1 MAHEIEMVNGVAQMA
16 YAGELPWHGLGTQ
29 VSDDISTDGM
39 MEAAG
44 LDWSVTK
51 QPMYYM
57 DDLGEMGEVPGKSA
71 LVRSSDNKVMDIVG
85 QDWNPVQ
92 NAEAFEFFR
101 EFVDS
106 GDMKMHTAG
115 SLKDGKMVWALAKVN
130 DGFTIK
136 TAQGEDS
143 VESYLLFS
151 NPHQYGKSIDVRF
164 TPIRVVCNNTLTLSL
179 NQNVDQYVRMG
190 HQRPFNA
197 EDAMA
202 TLGMAHKKLETYK
215 EAAEYLC
222 QKSYTSEQMV
232 DYFNQVFPS
241 ASDRDSN
248 KSRVAQE
255 VMHTQAGANLGEGTF
270 WQLFNTVTYM
280 TDHTLGRNSD
290 TRLQSSW
297 YGSNANMK
305 KKALELAVEMANA
318 S

>member
-16 YAGELPWHGLGTQ
+16 YAGELPWHGLGSQ

-85 QDWNPVQ
+85 SDWNPVQ
-92 NAEAFEFFR
+92 NSEAFEFFR

-115 SLKDGKMVWALAKVN
+115 SLKGGKMVWALAKVN

-202 TLGMAHKKLETYK
+202 TLGMAHQKLETYK

-241 ASDRDSN
+241 ASSRDSN
-248 KSRVAQE
+248 KSREAQE

-280 TDHTLGRNSD
+280 TDHTLGRSND

-297 YGSNANMK
+297 YGQNQNVK
-305 KKALELAVEMANA
+305 KKALELAVSM
-318 S
+318 

>member
-16 YAGELPWHGLGTQ
+16 YAGELPWHGLGSQ

-57 DDLGEMGEVPGKSA
+57 DDLGKMGEVPGKSA

-115 SLKDGKMVWALAKVN
+115 SLKGGKMVWALAKVN

-202 TLGMAHKKLETYK
+202 TLGMAHQKLETYK

-241 ASDRDSN
+241 ASSRDSN
-248 KSRVAQE
+248 KSREAQE

-280 TDHTLGRNSD
+280 TDHTLGRNAD

-297 YGSNANMK
+297 YGQNQNVK
-305 KKALELAVEMANA
+305 KKALELAVSM
-318 S
+318 

>member
-1 MAHEIEMVNGVAQMA
+1 MSHEIEMVNGVAQMA
-16 YAGELPWHGLGTQ
+16 YAGETPWHGLGTE

-39 MEAAG
+39 MKAAG

-85 QDWNPVQ
+85 SDWNPVQ

-101 EFVDS
+101 EFVDA
-106 GDMKMHTAG
+106 GDMQMHTAG
-115 SLKDGKMVWALAKVN
+115 SLKEGKMVWALAKVN

-143 VESYLLFS
+143 IESYLLFS

-164 TPIRVVCNNTLTLSL
+164 PPIRVVCNNTLTLSL
-179 NQNVDQYVRMG
+179 NQNVDQYVRVG

-202 TLGMAHKKLETYK
+202 TLGMAQQKLETYK

-222 QKSYTSEQMV
+222 QKSYTTDQML

-248 KSRVAQE
+248 KSREAQE

-280 TDHTLGRNSD
+280 TDHTLGRNND
-290 TRLQSSW
+290 NRLQSSW
-297 YGSNANMK
+297 YGSNQNVK
-305 KKALELAVEMANA
+305 KKALELAVNM
-318 S
+318 

>member
-1 MAHEIEMVNGVAQMA
+1 MSHEIEMVNGVAQMA
-16 YAGELPWHGLGTQ
+16 YAGETPWHGLGTE

-39 MEAAG
+39 MKAAG

-85 QDWNPVQ
+85 SDWNPVQ

-101 EFVDS
+101 EFVDA
-106 GDMKMHTAG
+106 GDMQMHTAG
-115 SLKDGKMVWALAKVN
+115 SLKEGKMVWALAKVN

-143 VESYLLFS
+143 IESYLLFS

-179 NQNVDQYVRMG
+179 NQNVDQYVRVG

-202 TLGMAHKKLETYK
+202 TLGMAQQKLETYK

-222 QKSYTSEQMV
+222 QKSYTTDQML

-248 KSRVAQE
+248 KSREAQE

-280 TDHTLGRNSD
+280 TDHTLGRNND
-290 TRLQSSW
+290 NRLQSSW
-297 YGSNANMK
+297 YGSNQNVK
-305 KKALELAVEMANA
+305 KKALELAVNM
-318 S
+318 

>member
-16 YAGELPWHGLGTQ
+16 YAGELPWHGLGSQ

-115 SLKDGKMVWALAKVN
+115 SLKGGKMVWALAKVN

-197 EDAMA
+197 DDAMA
-202 TLGMAHKKLETYK
+202 TLHKEIRKVI
-215 EAAEYLC
+215 
-222 QKSYTSEQMV
+222 S
-232 DYFNQVFPS
+232 
-241 ASDRDSN
+241 
-248 KSRVAQE
+248 
-255 VMHTQAGANLGEGTF
+255 
-270 WQLFNTVTYM
+270 
-280 TDHTLGRNSD
+280 
-290 TRLQSSW
+290 
-297 YGSNANMK
+297 
-305 KKALELAVEMANA
+305 
-318 S
+318 

>member
-1 MAHEIEMVNGVAQMA
+1 MSHEIEMVNGVAQMA
-16 YAGELPWHGLGTQ
+16 YAGDLPWHGLGQQ
-29 VSDDISTDGM
+29 VSDDITTDGM
-39 MEAAG
+39 MKAAG

-106 GDMKMHTAG
+106 GDMQMHTAG

-202 TLGMAHKKLETYK
+202 TLGMAQQKLGQYK

-222 QKSYTSEQMV
+222 QKSYTTDDMLN
-232 DYFNQVFPS
+232 YFNQVFPS

-248 KSRVAQE
+248 KSREAQE
-255 VMHTQAGANLGEGTF
+255 VMHTQAGAALGEGTF

-280 TDHTLGRNSD
+280 TDHTLGRNAD
-290 TRLQSSW
+290 TRLQSAW
-297 YGSNANMK
+297 YGHNQNLK
-305 KKALELAVEMANA
+305 KRALELAVKA
-318 S
+318 

>member
-197 EDAMA
+197 EDAMT

-270 WQLFNTVTYM
+270 WQLYNTTTYM
-280 TDHTLGRNSD
+280 ADHTLGRNSD

>member
-1 MAHEIEMVNGVAQMA
+1 MSHEIEMVNGVTQMA
-16 YAGELPWHGLGTQ
+16 YAGDLPWHGLGQQ
-29 VSDDISTDGM
+29 VSDDITTDGM
-39 MEAAG
+39 MKAAG

-101 EFVDS
+101 EFVDT
-106 GDMKMHTAG
+106 GDMQMHTAG

-222 QKSYTSEQMV
+222 QKSYTTDDMLN
-232 DYFNQVFPS
+232 YFNQVFPS

-248 KSRVAQE
+248 KSREAQE
-255 VMHTQAGANLGEGTF
+255 VMHTQAGAALGEGTF

-290 TRLQSSW
+290 TRLQSAW
-297 YGSNANMK
+297 YGQNQNVK
-305 KKALELAVEMANA
+305 KKALELAVNM
-318 S
+318 

>member
-1 MAHEIEMVNGVAQMA
+1 MSHEIEMVNGVAQMA

-44 LDWSVTK
+44 LDWSVSK

-202 TLGMAHKKLETYK
+202 TLGMAHQKLETYK

-222 QKSYTSEQMV
+222 QKSYTTDQML

-248 KSRVAQE
+248 KSREAQE

-280 TDHTLGRNSD
+280 TDHTLGRNAD

-297 YGSNANMK
+297 YGQNQNVK
-305 KKALELAVEMANA
+305 KKALELAVNM
-318 S
+318 

>member
-1 MAHEIEMVNGVAQMA
+1 MSHEIEMVNGVAQMA
-16 YAGELPWHGLGTQ
+16 YAGDTPWHGLGTQ
-29 VSDDISTDGM
+29 VSDDITTDGM

-85 QDWNPVQ
+85 SDWNPVQ
-92 NAEAFEFFR
+92 NAEAFDFFR
-101 EFVDS
+101 EFVDA

-136 TAQGEDS
+136 TDQGEDS

-179 NQNVDQYVRMG
+179 NQNVDQYVRVG

-202 TLGMAHKKLETYK
+202 TLGVAQQKMETYK

-222 QKSYTSEQMV
+222 QKSYTTDQML

-248 KSRVAQE
+248 KSREAQE

-280 TDHTLGRNSD
+280 TDHTLGRNAD

-297 YGSNANMK
+297 YGQNQNVK
-305 KKALELAVEMANA
+305 KKALELAVNM
-318 S
+318 

>member
-1 MAHEIEMVNGVAQMA
+1 MSHEIEMVNGVAQMA
-16 YAGELPWHGLGTQ
+16 YAGETPWHGLGAE
-29 VSDDISTDGM
+29 VSDDITTDGM
-39 MEAAG
+39 MKAAG

-51 QPMYYM
+51 QPMYYLT
-57 DDLGEMGEVPGKSA
+57 DIGEMGEVPGKSA

-92 NAEAFEFFR
+92 NAEAFDFFR
-101 EFVDS
+101 EFVDA

-115 SLKDGKMVWALAKVN
+115 SLKEGKMVWALAKVN

-136 TAQGEDS
+136 TDQGEDS

-179 NQNVDQYVRMG
+179 NQNVDQYVRVG

-202 TLGMAHKKLETYK
+202 TLGMAQQKLETYK

-232 DYFNQVFPS
+232 EYFNQVFPS

-248 KSRVAQE
+248 KSREAQE
-255 VMHTQAGANLGEGTF
+255 VMYTQAGANLGEGTF

-280 TDHTLGRNSD
+280 TDHTLGRNND

-297 YGSNANMK
+297 YGSNQNVK
-305 KKALELAVEMANA
+305 KKALELAVNM
-318 S
+318 

>member
-16 YAGELPWHGLGTQ
+16 YAGGLPWHGLGSQ

-85 QDWNPVQ
+85 SDWNPVQ
-92 NAEAFEFFR
+92 NSEAFEFFR

-115 SLKDGKMVWALAKVN
+115 SLKGGKMVWALAKVN

-202 TLGMAHKKLETYK
+202 TLGMAHQKLETYK

-222 QKSYTSEQMV
+222 QKSYTSEQMI

-241 ASDRDSN
+241 ASSRDSN
-248 KSRVAQE
+248 KSREAQE

-270 WQLFNTVTYM
+270 WQLYNTTTYM
-280 TDHTLGRNSD
+280 ADHTLGRNAD

-297 YGSNANMK
+297 YGANANMK

>member
-1 MAHEIEMVNGVAQMA
+1 MSHEIEMVNGVAQMA
-16 YAGELPWHGLGTQ
+16 YAGELPWHGLGQQ
-29 VSDDISTDGM
+29 VSDDITTDGM

-44 LDWSVTK
+44 LDWSVSK

-101 EFVDS
+101 EFVDT

-202 TLGMAHKKLETYK
+202 TLGMAQQKLGQYK

-222 QKSYTSEQMV
+222 QKSYTTDDMLN
-232 DYFNQVFPS
+232 YFNQVFPS

-248 KSRVAQE
+248 KSREAQE
-255 VMHTQAGANLGEGTF
+255 VMHTQAGAALGEGTF
-270 WQLFNTVTYM
+270 WQLYNTTTYM
-280 TDHTLGRNSD
+280 ADHTLGRNAD

>member
-1 MAHEIEMVNGVAQMA
+1 MSHEIEMVNGVAQMA
-16 YAGELPWHGLGTQ
+16 YAGELPWHGLGQQ
-29 VSDDISTDGM
+29 VSDDITTDGM
-39 MEAAG
+39 MKAAG

-101 EFVDS
+101 EFVDT
-106 GDMKMHTAG
+106 GDMQMHTAG

-222 QKSYTSEQMV
+222 QKSYTTDDMLN
-232 DYFNQVFPS
+232 YFNQVFPS

-248 KSRVAQE
+248 KSREAQE
-255 VMHTQAGANLGEGTF
+255 VMHTQAGAALGEGTF

-290 TRLQSSW
+290 TRLQSAW
-297 YGSNANMK
+297 YGQNQNVK
-305 KKALELAVEMANA
+305 KKALELAVNM
-318 S
+318 

>member
-1 MAHEIEMVNGVAQMA
+1 MAHEIEMVNGVAQMV
-16 YAGELPWHGLGTQ
+16 YAGDLPWHGLGAE
-29 VSDDISTDGM
+29 VSDDITTDGM
-39 MEAAG
+39 MKAAG

-85 QDWNPVQ
+85 SDWNPVQ

-101 EFVDS
+101 EFVDA

-115 SLKDGKMVWALAKVN
+115 SLKGGKMVWALAKVN

-136 TAQGEDS
+136 TNQGEDS

-164 TPIRVVCNNTLTLSL
+164 TPIRVVCNNTLTLSI
-179 NQNVDQYVRMG
+179 NQQVDNYVRMG
-190 HQRPFNA
+190 HQNPF
-197 EDAMA
+197 DAATAME
-202 TLGMAHKKLETYK
+202 TLGMAHQKLETYK

-222 QKSYTSEQMV
+222 QKTYTSEQMV
-232 DYFNQVFPS
+232 NYFNQVFPS
-241 ASDRDSN
+241 ASENASYKARE
-248 KSRVAQE
+248 AQE

-280 TDHTLGRNSD
+280 TDHTMGRNND

-297 YGSNANMK
+297 YGTNANLK
-305 KKALELAVEMANA
+305 KKALELAVAA
-318 S
+318 

>member
-16 YAGELPWHGLGTQ
+16 YAGELPWHGLGSQ

-57 DDLGEMGEVPGKSA
+57 DDLGEMGEIPGKSA

-115 SLKDGKMVWALAKVN
+115 SLKGGKMVWALAKVN

-202 TLGMAHKKLETYK
+202 TLGMAHQKLETYK

-241 ASDRDSN
+241 ASSRDSN
-248 KSRVAQE
+248 KSREAQE

-280 TDHTLGRNSD
+280 TDHTLGRNAD

-297 YGSNANMK
+297 YGQNQNVK
-305 KKALELAVEMANA
+305 KKALELAVSM
-318 S
+318 

>member
-1 MAHEIEMVNGVAQMA
+1 MSHEIEMVNGVAQMA
-16 YAGELPWHGLGTQ
+16 YAGELPWHGLGQQ
-29 VSDDISTDGM
+29 VSDDITTDGM
-39 MEAAG
+39 MKAAG

-101 EFVDS
+101 EFVDT
-106 GDMKMHTAG
+106 GDMQMHTAG

-222 QKSYTSEQMV
+222 QKSYTTDDMLN
-232 DYFNQVFPS
+232 YFNQVFPS

-248 KSRVAQE
+248 KSREAQE

-270 WQLFNTVTYM
+270 WQLYNTTTYM
-280 TDHTLGRNSD
+280 ADHTLGRNSD

>member
-1 MAHEIEMVNGVAQMA
+1 MA
-16 YAGELPWHGLGTQ
+16 YAGELPWHGLGQQ
-29 VSDDISTDGM
+29 VSDDITTDGM

-101 EFVDS
+101 EFVDT

-197 EDAMA
+197 EDAMT
-202 TLGMAHKKLETYK
+202 TLGMAQQKLGQYK

-222 QKSYTSEQMV
+222 QKSYTTDDMLN
-232 DYFNQVFPS
+232 YFNQVFPS

-248 KSRVAQE
+248 KSREAQE
-255 VMHTQAGANLGEGTF
+255 VMHTQAGAALGEGTF

-290 TRLQSSW
+290 TRLQSAW
-297 YGSNANMK
+297 YGQNQNVK
-305 KKALELAVEMANA
+305 KKALELAVNM
-318 S
+318 

>member
-1 MAHEIEMVNGVAQMA
+1 MSHEIEMVNGVAQMA
-16 YAGELPWHGLGTQ
+16 YAGELPWHGLGQQ
-29 VSDDISTDGM
+29 VSDDITTDGM

-101 EFVDS
+101 EFVDT

-197 EDAMA
+197 EDAMT

-222 QKSYTSEQMV
+222 QKSYTTDDMLN
-232 DYFNQVFPS
+232 YFNQVFPS

-248 KSRVAQE
+248 KSREAQE
-255 VMHTQAGANLGEGTF
+255 VMHTQAGAALGEGTF
-270 WQLFNTVTYM
+270 WQLYNTTTYM
-280 TDHTLGRNSD
+280 ADHTLGRNAD

>member
-1 MAHEIEMVNGVAQMA
+1 MSHEIEMVNGVAQMA
-16 YAGELPWHGLGTQ
+16 YAGDLPWHGLGQQ
-29 VSDDISTDGM
+29 VSDDITTDGM
-39 MEAAG
+39 MKAAG

-101 EFVDS
+101 EFVDT
-106 GDMKMHTAG
+106 GDMQMHTAG

-179 NQNVDQYVRMG
+179 NHNVDQYVRMG

-202 TLGMAHKKLETYK
+202 TLGMAQQKLGQYK
-215 EAAEYLC
+215 EAAELLC
-222 QKSYTSEQMV
+222 QKSYTTDDMLN
-232 DYFNQVFPS
+232 YFNQVFPS

-248 KSRVAQE
+248 KSREAQE
-255 VMHTQAGANLGEGTF
+255 VMHTQAGAALGEGTF

-290 TRLQSSW
+290 TRLQSAW
-297 YGSNANMK
+297 YGQNQNVK
-305 KKALELAVEMANA
+305 KKALELAVNM
-318 S
+318 

>member
-1 MAHEIEMVNGVAQMA
+1 MSHEIEMVNGVAQMA
-16 YAGELPWHGLGTQ
+16 YAGETPWHGLGTE

-39 MEAAG
+39 MKAAG

-85 QDWNPVQ
+85 SDWNPVQ
-92 NAEAFEFFR
+92 NAEAFDFFR
-101 EFVDS
+101 EFVDA
-106 GDMKMHTAG
+106 GDMQMHTAG
-115 SLKDGKMVWALAKVN
+115 SLKEGKMVWALAKVN

-136 TAQGEDS
+136 TDQGEDS

-179 NQNVDQYVRMG
+179 NQNVDQYVRVG

-202 TLGMAHKKLETYK
+202 TLGMAQQKLETYK

-222 QKSYTSEQMV
+222 QKSYTTDQML

-248 KSRVAQE
+248 KSREAQE

-280 TDHTLGRNSD
+280 TDHTLGRNND
-290 TRLQSSW
+290 NRLQSSW
-297 YGSNANMK
+297 YGSNQNVK
-305 KKALELAVEMANA
+305 KKALELAVNM
-318 S
+318 

>member
-1 MAHEIEMVNGVAQMA
+1 MTHEIEMVNGVAQMA
-16 YAGELPWHGLGTQ
+16 YAGELPWHGLGQQ

-44 LDWSVTK
+44 LNWSVAK

-57 DDLGEMGEVPGKSA
+57 NDLGEMGEVPGKSA

-85 QDWNPVQ
+85 HDWNPVQ
-92 NAEAFEFFR
+92 NEQAFEFFR
-101 EFVDS
+101 EFVDA

-136 TAQGEDS
+136 TPRGEDS

-179 NQNVDQYVRMG
+179 GQNVDQYVRVG

-222 QKSYTSEQMV
+222 QKYYTKEQVV
-232 DYFNQVFPS
+232 DYFNNIFPS
-241 ASDRDSN
+241 AGDRDSN
-248 KSRVAQE
+248 KARQAVE
-255 VMHTQAGANLGEGTF
+255 VMHTQAGAELGEGTF

-280 TDHTLGRNSD
+280 TDHTLGRNND

-297 YGSNANMK
+297 YGANQNVK
-305 KKALELAVEMANA
+305 KKALELAVNM
-318 S
+318 

>member
-1 MAHEIEMVNGVAQMA
+1 MSHEIEMVNGVAQMA
-16 YAGELPWHGLGTQ
+16 YAGETPWHGLGTV

-39 MEAAG
+39 MKAAG

-85 QDWNPVQ
+85 SDWNPVQ

-101 EFVDS
+101 EFVDA
-106 GDMKMHTAG
+106 GDMQMHTAG
-115 SLKDGKMVWALAKVN
+115 SLKEGKMVWALAKVN

-143 VESYLLFS
+143 IESYLLFS

-179 NQNVDQYVRMG
+179 NQNVDQYVRVG

-202 TLGMAHKKLETYK
+202 TLGMAQQKLETYK

-222 QKSYTSEQMV
+222 QKSYTTDQML

-248 KSRVAQE
+248 KSREAQE

-280 TDHTLGRNSD
+280 TDHTLGRNND
-290 TRLQSSW
+290 NRLQSSW
-297 YGSNANMK
+297 YGSNQNVK
-305 KKALELAVEMANA
+305 KKALELAVNM
-318 S
+318 

>member
-1 MAHEIEMVNGVAQMA
+1 MSHEIEMVNGVAQMA
-16 YAGELPWHGLGTQ
+16 YAGDLPWHGLGQQ
-29 VSDDISTDGM
+29 VSDDITTDGM
-39 MEAAG
+39 MKAAG

-101 EFVDS
+101 EFVDT
-106 GDMKMHTAG
+106 GDMQMHTAG

-202 TLGMAHKKLETYK
+202 TLGMAQQKLGQYK
-215 EAAEYLC
+215 EAAEHLC
-222 QKSYTSEQMV
+222 QKSYTTDDMLN
-232 DYFNQVFPS
+232 YFNQVFPS

-248 KSRVAQE
+248 KSREAQE
-255 VMHTQAGANLGEGTF
+255 VMHTQAGAALGEGTF

-290 TRLQSSW
+290 TRLQSAW
-297 YGSNANMK
+297 YGQNQNVK
-305 KKALELAVEMANA
+305 KKALELAVNM
-318 S
+318 

>member
-136 TAQGEDS
+136 TDQGEDS

-297 YGSNANMK
+297 YGQNQNVK
-305 KKALELAVEMANA
+305 KKALELAVSM
-318 S
+318 

>member
-1 MAHEIEMVNGVAQMA
+1 MSHEIEMVNGVAQMA

-297 YGSNANMK
+297 YGQNQNVK
-305 KKALELAVEMANA
+305 KKALELAVSM
-318 S
+318 

>member
-1 MAHEIEMVNGVAQMA
+1 MSHEIEMVNGVAQMA
-16 YAGELPWHGLGTQ
+16 YAGETPWHGLGAE
-29 VSDDISTDGM
+29 VSDDITTDGM
-39 MEAAG
+39 MKAAG

-51 QPMYYM
+51 QPMYYLT
-57 DDLGEMGEVPGKSA
+57 DIGEMGEVPGKSA

-85 QDWNPVQ
+85 SDWNPVQ

-101 EFVDS
+101 EFVDA

-115 SLKDGKMVWALAKVN
+115 SLKEGKMVWALAKVN

-136 TAQGEDS
+136 TDQGEDS

-179 NQNVDQYVRMG
+179 NQNVDQYVRVG

-202 TLGMAHKKLETYK
+202 TLGMAQQKLETYK

-232 DYFNQVFPS
+232 EYFNQVFPS

-248 KSRVAQE
+248 KSREAQE
-255 VMHTQAGANLGEGTF
+255 VMYTQAGANLGEGTF

-280 TDHTLGRNSD
+280 TDHTLGRNND

-297 YGSNANMK
+297 YGSNQNVK
-305 KKALELAVEMANA
+305 KKALELAVNM
-318 S
+318 

>member
-1 MAHEIEMVNGVAQMA
+1 MSHEIEMVNGVAQMA
-16 YAGELPWHGLGTQ
+16 YAGDLPWHGLGQQ
-29 VSDDISTDGM
+29 VSDDITTDGM

-101 EFVDS
+101 EFVDT
-106 GDMKMHTAG
+106 GDMQMHTAG

-202 TLGMAHKKLETYK
+202 TLGMAQQKLGQYK
-215 EAAEYLC
+215 EAAELLC
-222 QKSYTSEQMV
+222 QKSYTTDDMLN
-232 DYFNQVFPS
+232 YFNQVFPS

-248 KSRVAQE
+248 KSREAQE
-255 VMHTQAGANLGEGTF
+255 VMHTQAGAALGEGTF

-290 TRLQSSW
+290 TRLQSAW
-297 YGSNANMK
+297 YGQNQNVK
-305 KKALELAVEMANA
+305 KKALELAVNM
-318 S
+318 

>member
-1 MAHEIEMVNGVAQMA
+1 MSHEIEMVNGVAQMA
-16 YAGELPWHGLGTQ
+16 YAGDLPWHGLGQQ
-29 VSDDISTDGM
+29 VSDDITTDGM
-39 MEAAG
+39 MKAAG

-101 EFVDS
+101 EFVDT
-106 GDMKMHTAG
+106 GDMQMNTAG
-115 SLKDGKMVWALAKVN
+115 SLKDGKIVWALAKVN

-222 QKSYTSEQMV
+222 QKSYTTDDMLN
-232 DYFNQVFPS
+232 YFNQVFPS

-248 KSRVAQE
+248 KSREAQE
-255 VMHTQAGANLGEGTF
+255 VMHTQAGAALGEGTF

-290 TRLQSSW
+290 TRLQSAW
-297 YGSNANMK
+297 YGQNQNVK
-305 KKALELAVEMANA
+305 KKALELAVNM
-318 S
+318 

>member
-1 MAHEIEMVNGVAQMA
+1 MSHEIEMVNGVAQMA
-16 YAGELPWHGLGTQ
+16 YAGETPWHCLGTE

-39 MEAAG
+39 MKAAG

-85 QDWNPVQ
+85 SDWNPVQ

-101 EFVDS
+101 EFVDA
-106 GDMKMHTAG
+106 GDMQMHTAG
-115 SLKDGKMVWALAKVN
+115 SLKEGKMVWALAKVN

-143 VESYLLFS
+143 IESYLLFS

-179 NQNVDQYVRMG
+179 NQNVDQYVRVG

-202 TLGMAHKKLETYK
+202 TLGMAQQKLETYK

-222 QKSYTSEQMV
+222 QKSYTTDQML

-248 KSRVAQE
+248 KSREAQE

-280 TDHTLGRNSD
+280 TDHTLGRNND
-290 TRLQSSW
+290 NRLQSSW
-297 YGSNANMK
+297 YGSNQNVK
-305 KKALELAVEMANA
+305 KKALELAVNM
-318 S
+318 

>member
-1 MAHEIEMVNGVAQMA
+1 MSHEIEMVNGVAQMA
-16 YAGELPWHGLGTQ
+16 YAGETPWHGLGAE
-29 VSDDISTDGM
+29 VSDDITTDGM
-39 MEAAG
+39 MKAAG

-51 QPMYYM
+51 QPMYYLT
-57 DDLGEMGEVPGKSA
+57 DIGEMGEVPGKSA

-85 QDWNPVQ
+85 SDWNPVQ
-92 NAEAFEFFR
+92 NAEAFDFFR
-101 EFVDS
+101 EFVDA

-115 SLKDGKMVWALAKVN
+115 SLKEGKMVWALAKVN

-136 TAQGEDS
+136 TDQGEDS

-179 NQNVDQYVRMG
+179 NQNVDQYVRVG

-202 TLGMAHKKLETYK
+202 TLGMAQQKLETYK

-232 DYFNQVFPS
+232 EYFNQVFPS

-248 KSRVAQE
+248 KSREAQE
-255 VMHTQAGANLGEGTF
+255 VMYTQAGANLGEGTF

-280 TDHTLGRNSD
+280 TDHTLGRNND

-297 YGSNANMK
+297 YGSNQNVK
-305 KKALELAVEMANA
+305 KKALELAVNM
-318 S
+318 

>member
-1 MAHEIEMVNGVAQMA
+1 
-16 YAGELPWHGLGTQ
+16 
-29 VSDDISTDGM
+29 
-39 MEAAG
+39 
-44 LDWSVTK
+44 
-51 QPMYYM
+51 MYYM

-101 EFVDS
+101 EFVDT

-197 EDAMA
+197 EDAMT

-222 QKSYTSEQMV
+222 QKSYTTDDMLN
-232 DYFNQVFPS
+232 YFNQVFPS

-248 KSRVAQE
+248 KSREAQE
-255 VMHTQAGANLGEGTF
+255 VMHTQAGAALGEGTF

-290 TRLQSSW
+290 TRLQSAW
-297 YGSNANMK
+297 YGQNQNVK
-305 KKALELAVEMANA
+305 KKALELAVNM
-318 S
+318 

>member
-1 MAHEIEMVNGVAQMA
+1 MSHEIEMVNGVAQMA
-16 YAGELPWHGLGTQ
+16 YAGDLPWHGLGQQ
-29 VSDDISTDGM
+29 VSDDITTDGM
-39 MEAAG
+39 MKAAG

-101 EFVDS
+101 EFVDT
-106 GDMKMHTAG
+106 GDMQMHTAG

-222 QKSYTSEQMV
+222 QKSYTADDMLN
-232 DYFNQVFPS
+232 YFNQVFPS

-248 KSRVAQE
+248 KSREAQE
-255 VMHTQAGANLGEGTF
+255 VMHTQAGAALGEGTF

-290 TRLQSSW
+290 TRLQSAW
-297 YGSNANMK
+297 YGQNQNVK
-305 KKALELAVEMANA
+305 KKALELAVNM
-318 S
+318 

>member
-1 MAHEIEMVNGVAQMA
+1 MSHEIEMVNGVAQMA
-16 YAGELPWHGLGTQ
+16 YAGELPWHGLGQQ
-29 VSDDISTDGM
+29 VSDDITTDGM
-39 MEAAG
+39 MKAAG

-101 EFVDS
+101 EFVDT
-106 GDMKMHTAG
+106 GDMQMHTAG

-222 QKSYTSEQMV
+222 QKSYTTDDMLN
-232 DYFNQVFPS
+232 YFNQVFPS

-248 KSRVAQE
+248 KSREAQE

-290 TRLQSSW
+290 TRLQSAW
-297 YGSNANMK
+297 YGQNQNVK
-305 KKALELAVEMANA
+305 KKALELAVNM
-318 S
+318 

>member
-1 MAHEIEMVNGVAQMA
+1 MSHEIEMVNGVAQMA
-16 YAGELPWHGLGTQ
+16 YAGDTPWHGLGTQ
-29 VSDDISTDGM
+29 VSDDITTDGM

-85 QDWNPVQ
+85 SDWNPVQ
-92 NAEAFEFFR
+92 NAEAFDFFR
-101 EFVDS
+101 EFVDA

-136 TAQGEDS
+136 TDQGEDS

-179 NQNVDQYVRMG
+179 NQNVDQYVRVG

-202 TLGMAHKKLETYK
+202 TLGMAHQKLETYK

-222 QKSYTSEQMV
+222 QKSYTTDQML

-248 KSRVAQE
+248 KSREAQE
-255 VMHTQAGANLGEGTF
+255 VMHTQAGASLGEGTF

-280 TDHTLGRNSD
+280 TDHTLGRNAD

-297 YGSNANMK
+297 YGQNQNVK
-305 KKALELAVEMANA
+305 KKALELAVNM
-318 S
+318 